1 MRDPG
6 WGVHRRSDR
15 ALDKQS
21 TNNYQI
27 GDSNKN
33 MSKRYFGTDGI
44 RGLVGESPI
53 TPDFVLKLGWACG
66 RVFARSLKGKGRCS
80 VLIGKDTRVSGY
92 MFESALE
99 AGLVAAGVDV
109 KLLGPMPTPAV
120 ALMTRSQNA
129 DAGIVISASHNPYY
143 DNGIKFF
150 SAGGAK
156 LPDEIELAI
165 EAELDEPLVCVP
177 SHEIGKV
184 LRMVDAAGRYIEFCK
199 STVPEG
205 FSLRGMRVAVD
216 CAHGATYHIAPSVLS
231 ELGAEVIPIGVTP
244 DGFNIN
250 EGVGSTSMD
259 LLAETVRSRDC
270 DLGIAYDGDGD
281 RVLFLDGDG
290 QTVDGDQL
298 LYVIALHRLRS
309 GNSDA
314 GVVGTLMSNLG
325 LELALRE
332 EGLQFV
338 RAKVG
343 DRYVKEMMVAQ
354 GWHLGGESSGHIICS
369 DVTTT
374 GDGIVSSLQ
383 VLLALQSMDMSLR
396 EMVERMPLLP
406 QTMINV
412 RMPSG
417 AKIDDCP
424 EIADAVKGAESSLGE
439 DGRVLLRPSGT
450 EPVVRVMVE
459 GRDAQH
465 VDDLCQTLAKTV
477 EDVLNAA

>member
-1 MRDPG
+1 M
-6 WGVHRRSDR
+6 
-15 ALDKQS
+15 K
-21 TNNYQI
+21 
-27 GDSNKN
+27 
-33 MSKRYFGTDGI
+33 KRYFGTDGI
-44 RGLVGESPI
+44 RGLVGEAPI

-66 RVFARSLKGKGRCS
+66 RVFTRQMAAQGRCS
-80 VLIGKDTRVSGY
+80 VIIGKDTRVSGY

-120 ALMTRSQNA
+120 ALMTRTQNA
-129 DAGIVISASHNPYY
+129 DAGIVISASHNAYF

-150 SAGGAK
+150 SATGSK

-165 EAELDEPLVCVP
+165 EAELELPLACVE
-177 SHEIGKV
+177 SHDIGKV
-184 LRMVDAAGRYIEFCK
+184 QRVVDAAGRYIEFCK

-205 FSLRGMRVAVD
+205 FSLRGLRIAMD

-231 ELGAEVIPIGVTP
+231 ELGAEVISIGVSP

-250 EGVGSTSMD
+250 EGVGSTHMD
-259 LLAETVRSRDC
+259 TLAATVRERNC

-281 RVLFLDGDG
+281 RVLFVDDQGA
-290 QTVDGDQL
+290 TVDGDQL
-298 LYVIALHRLRS
+298 LYVIAMHRLQEGS
-309 GNSDA
+309 SDT

-332 EGLQFV
+332 QGLQFV
-338 RAKVG
+338 RAQVG
-343 DRYVKEMMVAQ
+343 DRYVREMMETQ

-383 VLLALQSMDMSLR
+383 VLRALQSGGRSLR
-396 EMVERMPLLP
+396 EVLSDVPLLP

-412 RMPSG
+412 RISPG
-417 AKIDDCP
+417 ASIASQP
-424 EIADAVKGAESSLGE
+424 EVLEAVAQVEAELG
-439 DGRVLLRPSGT
+439 DNGRVLLRPSGT
-450 EPVVRVMVE
+450 EPVIRVMIE
-459 GRDAQH
+459 GRDAAQ
-465 VDDLCQTLAKTV
+465 VDRLCRSLAQTV
-477 EDVLNAA
+477 EGLLAAA